1 MESFGVQSTVDDLN
15 KKTVIKYLQTG
26 KMHDFSYMFGS
37 KRGKEKISHSMAARC
52 EVFVL
57 LCSVFIWFVIIYMKK
72 KSLSD

>member
-1 MESFGVQSTVDDLN
+1 
-15 KKTVIKYLQTG
+15 
-26 KMHDFSYMFGS
+26 MHDFSYMFGS

-72 KSLSD
+72 KACLIS